1 MKDKIDIQSQI
12 DERHITIDK
21 VGVKNVRYPVI
32 VEDRENG
39 IQNTVAE
46 LDIFVEL
53 PHHHRGTHMSRFIE
67 VLNKFHK
74 ENFIKKLPDFLTE
87 IKKSLNADASYT
99 KIRFPYFIKKK
110 APVSGTGSLLSY
122 NCFFEASLKKEFR
135 LIIGVEVP
143 VTSLCPCSKEISD
156 FGAHSQRSLVTVKVS
171 FTGFVWLEEL
181 IEIAQGSAS
190 SEIYPLLKRS
200 DEKFVTETAFNNPAF
215 VEDIVRD
222 ITIKLQEDKRIK
234 YFKVESENFESI
246 HDHNAYACVEREI
259 NSESVKSRTRQNK
272 KERTKK

>member
-1 MKDKIDIQSQI
+1 MKEKIDIQSQV
-12 DERHITIDK
+12 DKRNITIDK
-21 VGVKNVRYPVI
+21 VGVKKVRYPII

-39 IQNTVAE
+39 VQNTVAD

-74 ENFIKKLPDFLTE
+74 ENFIKKLPDFLSE

-99 KIRFPYFIKKK
+99 KIRFPYFLKKK
-110 APVSGTGSLLSY
+110 APVSGTESLLSY
-122 NCFFEASLKKEFR
+122 NCFFEASFR
-135 LIIGVEVP
+135 ENFDLVIGVEVP
-143 VTSLCPCSKEISD
+143 VTSLCPCSKEISE

-171 FTGFVWLEEL
+171 FDEFIWLEEL
-181 IEIAQGSAS
+181 IEIVEKSAS
-190 SEIYPLLKRS
+190 SEIYPLLKRR
-200 DEKFVTETAFNNPAF
+200 DEKYVTEKAYLNPAF

-222 ITIKLQEDKRIK
+222 ITLKLQKDKRIK

-246 HDHNAYACVEREI
+246 HDHNAYACVERKI
-259 NSESVKSRTRQNK
+259 AANKTNKMNRKVTRNA
-272 KERTKK
+272 